1 MMQTIWSRAAPTRA
15 SCLCPSCLSRGTA
28 PIARRASAATGRRLL
43 KPGYS
48 STLFYSGIFA
58 AAALGDAKLKLDR
71 RHRWDAAIMREKQGL
86 EEAGRVGQSAREQAE
101 QEHEREQEDEGE
113 EEKEEEEEEEEEQE
127 LSADP
132 QDATGLTGHAVAD
145 AAPFWPPNTGPDL
158 NVFHVAPESIYAGG
172 LARQKALRNRW
183 SDKKVQTVRLSV
195 QKLVLKC
202 LSHIESVEG
211 KALGPQS
218 LPPTIASLI
227 DGDVK
232 ATLLRVQTQLSHI
245 RFARDNSAM
254 EACLPALAWPAYEQ
268 DDSGDFHRVAAE
280 MNDALRSI
288 FHRYKRG
295 NRVSSPREVAV
306 DICHN
311 LLTSSAPPNLET
323 YNILIPSLN
332 RLGQDRMVDV
342 VIASLRETHV
352 RPNEVTLAA
361 ILRYYIKRDNADM
374 FTYWVRLMRGH
385 FGGLALARPD
395 IKITAASEGRLVR
408 DEMHPERVIQKPY
421 ATPTVFSVLVTG
433 VLKFAGFEMALEVC
447 EAMGRDRWGL
457 DLDALNSLMRSCV
470 ERRDWE
476 SGRIIWNQMK
486 TLRKKRFATDTQ
498 RSILLRAAYFRA
510 LSLCLA
516 CDKQKEFGMLL
527 EEAALAGCNVK
538 KMLKSLE
545 TQAGIEGD
553 GTAESNKDT
562 EIAHAQGSQHD
573 NDAHLPAAT
582 QKQKDP
588 GHLTQISFPSIAP
601 QSVRDKSGSVELVGE
616 APDALEAPY
625 IHTSEP
631 FYVSTPFG
639 VDGELEPTVSGG
651 ID

>member
-15 SCLCPSCLSRGTA
+15 SCPCPSCLSRGTA
-28 PIARRASAATGRRLL
+28 SIARRASAAAGRRLP

-71 RHRWDAAIMREKQGL
+71 RHRWDVAIMREKQAL
-86 EEAGRVGQSAREQAE
+86 EEAGRAGQSAREQAE
-101 QEHEREQEDEGE
+101 QEQEHEQEHEQ
-113 EEKEEEEEEEEEQE
+113 EEEEEEEEEVE
-127 LSADP
+127 EERKLSADP
-132 QDATGLTGHAVAD
+132 EDALDVTGHAAA

-183 SDKKVQTVRLSV
+183 SDKKMQTIRLSV
-195 QKLVLKC
+195 RKLVLKC

-211 KALGPQS
+211 TALNPQS

-232 ATLLRVQTQLSHI
+232 AALLRVQAQLSHI
-245 RFARDNSAM
+245 RFARDDSAM

-268 DDSGDFHRVAAE
+268 DDSGDFYRVAAE
-280 MNDALRSI
+280 LNDALRSI

-295 NRVSSPREVAV
+295 DRVSSPREVAV

-352 RPNEVTLAA
+352 RPNEDTLAA

-374 FTYWVRLMRGH
+374 FTYWVRLMRGR

-421 ATPTVFSVLVTG
+421 PTPTVFSVLVTG

-486 TLRKKRFATDTQ
+486 MLHKKRFATDTQ

-516 CDKQKEFGMLL
+516 CDKQKEFGVLL

-545 TQAGIEGD
+545 STQACIEGD

-562 EIAHAQGSQHD
+562 RIAQAQGPQHD
-573 NDAHLPAAT
+573 NDAPLPAAT
-582 QKQKDP
+582 QKKP
-588 GHLTQISFPSIAP
+588 EHLTQISFPSIAP
-601 QSVRDKSGSVELVGE
+601 QSVRDKSSSVELVEE

-639 VDGELEPTVSGG
+639 VDGELESTVSGG